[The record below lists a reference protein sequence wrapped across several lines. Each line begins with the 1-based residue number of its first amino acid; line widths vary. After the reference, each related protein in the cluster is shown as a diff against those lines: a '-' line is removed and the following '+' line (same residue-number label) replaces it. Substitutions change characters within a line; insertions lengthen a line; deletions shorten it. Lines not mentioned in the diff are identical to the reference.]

1 MLFQKK
7 CLHLAVMILAALLLA
22 PGCGNKS
29 ENSPE
34 SYAFNEPHRIE
45 LGKALNEI
53 SGICYN
59 EEDSSVLVVSDSK
72 EKVYEIDFK
81 TKKLK
86 DYTEKVVLSGS
97 DLEDIVKVDT
107 SLFLLMSKGILIEVP
122 DKAKDTSSIKTY
134 QLGLAGSNDFETVYL
149 DPSADGLVLLCKT
162 CAHEQGKGIRTA
174 FRFDLRSRTML
185 ILSLQQQLSIL

>member
-7 CLHLAVMILAALLLA
+7 CLPLTAIILTASIWLA
-22 PGCGNKS
+22 PGCGNKNQ
-29 ENSPE
+29 NSPQN
-34 SYAFNEPHRIE
+34 YALNEPHRIE

-59 EEDSSVLVVSDSK
+59 EADSSILVVSDSK

-97 DLEDIVKVDT
+97 DLEDIVKLDS

-122 DKAKDTSSIKTY
+122 DKAKDTPNWRYNPAAFAHSH
-134 QLGLAGSNDFETVYL
+134 LFEIQQRYPFRRNCRYYKYL
-149 DPSADGLVLLCKT
+149 FLCT
-162 CAHEQGKGIRTA
+162 HRH
-174 FRFDLRSRTML
+174 
-185 ILSLQQQLSIL
+185 